1 MNILLC
7 GMMGVGKTTVG
18 KALAETLGLRF
29 VDTDGEIER
38 AHGKI
43 SELFAVKGEEY
54 FRALETETVK
64 GLIGQDGLVVAT
76 GGGLVIRE
84 ENRRLLK
91 NFGLSVYLRA
101 RVETLEKR
109 LLDDCTRP
117 LLQGEEV
124 VRKERLRTL
133 LAERGAKYKEF
144 ADCIVEVDEKS
155 IAEIVSEIIE
165 RAEGAG
171 AR

>member
-7 GMMGVGKTTVG
+7 GMMGVGKTAVG

-38 AHGKI
+38 THGKI
-43 SELFAVKGEEY
+43 TELFALKGEGY

-91 NFGLSVYLRA
+91 NFGFSVYLRA

-109 LLDDCTRP
+109 LLNDCTRP

-124 VRKERLRTL
+124 VRKERLSNL
-133 LAERGAKYKEF
+133 LAGRSGSYEEF
-144 ADCIVEVDEKS
+144 SDYIVEVDEKS
-155 IAEIVSEIIE
+155 IAEIVGEIIE
-165 RAEGAG
+165 RIKGAG
-171 AR
+171 TR